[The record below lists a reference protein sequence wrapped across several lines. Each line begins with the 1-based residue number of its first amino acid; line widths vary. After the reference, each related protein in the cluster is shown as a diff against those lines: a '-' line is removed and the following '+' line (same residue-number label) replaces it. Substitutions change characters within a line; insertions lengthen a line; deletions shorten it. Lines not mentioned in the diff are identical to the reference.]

1 MCGCIVMLCKSGHEG
16 PQNKE
21 NTNRYKVHM
30 YKFRS
35 LSVIRYIFT
44 GIDLCNGRYDN
55 QKHSLFHTLNNVN
68 SKDFHQ
74 ANLNGA
80 SLEFGGP
87 REPWHDIHSRLEGP
101 IAWDVLF
108 NFDQRWRKQAGE
120 HREHLILPI
129 QELGLNQQVPITT
142 EDDPETWNVQL
153 FRSIDA
159 GG

>member
-1 MCGCIVMLCKSGHEG
+1 MCDCIVMSCKSGHEG
-16 PQNKE
+16 PKFKE
-21 NTNRYKVHM
+21 NTYMYKVRMHI
-30 YKFRS
+30 FSS
-35 LSVIRYIFT
+35 LSVMRYIFI

-74 ANLNGA
+74 ANFNGA

-120 HREHLILPI
+120 RREKLLVPI
-129 QELGLNQQVPITT
+129 QELGLIQTPITA